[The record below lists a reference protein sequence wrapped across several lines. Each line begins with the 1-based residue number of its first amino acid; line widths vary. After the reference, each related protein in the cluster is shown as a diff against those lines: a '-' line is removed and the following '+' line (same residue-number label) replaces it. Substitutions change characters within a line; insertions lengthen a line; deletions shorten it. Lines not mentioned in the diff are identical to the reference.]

1 MTREAQ
7 PTDGE
12 LWRQLQEGSQSS
24 LEALVRR
31 YHGPL
36 WAYAWRCTR
45 DYHAAQDLVQETFVT
60 LLEKGHTVQQP
71 GALKQWLFR
80 VLTRRILDW
89 QKAACRREVAGGD
102 TGIPSAESEAPRGR
116 VISLAEV
123 LEGKEQRQRVW
134 VALQELPP
142 AQRAVIVLRFY
153 HDLSL
158 PEIADILG
166 TPVGTVKSRLHY
178 GLRALH
184 ARLQGAAPAGR
195 PDRPHRRPSET
206 GGRGR
211 AAGDGRRSRTG
222 WREGVGPR

>member
-1 MTREAQ
+1 MRREGQ
-7 PTDGE
+7 PADEE
-12 LWRQLQEGSQSS
+12 LWRQLQQGSQAA

-45 DYHAAQDLVQETFVT
+45 DYHAAQDLVQETFTT
-60 LLEKGHTVQQP
+60 LVEKGHTVQHP

-89 QKAACRREVAGGD
+89 HKAACRREVAGGD
-102 TGIPSAESEAPRGR
+102 TGIPLAGSGASRDR

-123 LEGKEQRQRVW
+123 LEDKERRQQVW
-134 VALQELPP
+134 VALQQLPP
-142 AQRAVIVLRFY
+142 AQRVVIVLRFY

-158 PEIADILG
+158 PEIADILD

-184 ARLQGAAPAGR
+184 AQLQGAATA
-195 PDRPHRRPSET
+195 DRLDRRHRRSSGT
-206 GGRGR
+206 GGQRR
-211 AAGDGRRSRTG
+211 AAGDDRRSRTG
-222 WREGVGPR
+222 RYEGGGPR

>member
-1 MTREAQ
+1 MTREGQ
-7 PTDGE
+7 PADEE
-12 LWRQLQEGSQSS
+12 LWRQLQRGSQAA
-24 LEALVRR
+24 LEVLVRR

-45 DYHAAQDLVQETFVT
+45 DYHAAQDLVQETFMA
-60 LLEKGHTVQQP
+60 LLEKGHTLQRP

-89 QKAACRREVAGGD
+89 QKAACRREVAVGD
-102 TGIPSAESEAPRGR
+102 TGIPSAEPGAPRGG

-123 LEGKEQRQRVW
+123 MEGKEQRQRVS
-134 VALQELPP
+134 VALQKLPP

-178 GLRALH
+178 GLRALY
-184 ARLQGAAPAGR
+184 AQLQAAATGER
-195 PDRPHRRPSET
+195 GDRPQQRLPGT
-206 GGRGR
+206 GRGAV
-211 AAGDGRRSRTG
+211 AAGDGRQSRG
-222 WREGVGPR
+222 GFGEGVAPR

>member
-1 MTREAQ
+1 MTREGQ
-7 PTDGE
+7 PADEE
-12 LWRQLQEGSQSS
+12 LWRQLQQGSQAA

-45 DYHAAQDLVQETFVT
+45 DYHAAQDLVQETFMA
-60 LLEKGHTVQQP
+60 LLEKGHTLQKP
-71 GALKQWLFR
+71 GALKQWLYR

-102 TGIPSAESEAPRGR
+102 TGSPPAEPEAPRGR
-116 VISLAEV
+116 VISLVEV

-134 VALQELPP
+134 VALQQLPP

-178 GLRALH
+178 GLRALY
-184 ARLQGAAPAGR
+184 AQLQGAATGDRDERPQQRLPGAGQ
-195 PDRPHRRPSET
+195 
-206 GGRGR
+206 GAL
-211 AAGDGRRSRTG
+211 AAGDGRRSRPG
-222 WREGVGPR
+222 YGEGVPR

>member
-1 MTREAQ
+1 MTREGQ
-7 PTDGE
+7 PTDEE
-12 LWRQLQEGSQSS
+12 LWRQLQQGSQAA

-45 DYHAAQDLVQETFVT
+45 DYHAAQDLVQETFMA
-60 LLEKGHTVQQP
+60 LLEKGHTLQRP

-102 TGIPSAESEAPRGR
+102 AGVTSSEPEAWRGR
-116 VISLAEV
+116 VVSLAEV

-134 VALQELPP
+134 VALQKLPP
-142 AQRAVIVLRFY
+142 VQRTVIVLRFY
-153 HDLSL
+153 QDLSL

-178 GLRALH
+178 GLRALY
-184 ARLQGAAPAGR
+184 ARLQGADKDDWDDASQQR
-195 PDRPHRRPSET
+195 PPGT
-206 GGRGR
+206 GRGAL
-211 AAGDGRRSRTG
+211 AAGDGRRSRG
-222 WREGVGPR
+222 GFGEGVAPR